1 MAVASLK
8 LVRIFKIRRCFH
20 HLICHI
26 TWLFDA
32 ICFCFYAVIASQPLY
47 LSESP
52 WDSRVSARMKRIY
65 TQMDAVFCQF
75 GLALRKRPN
84 LRLGMSLYV
93 VFLHLWVFFV
103 LFSWMHH
110 SPPE

>member
-1 MAVASLK
+1 MFVLLVILQLILSPNISEYGFNILWLKYVLSLF
-8 LVRIFKIRRCFH
+8 L
-20 HLICHI
+20 
-26 TWLFDA
+26 
-32 ICFCFYAVIASQPLY
+32 VIASQPLY

-52 WDSRVSARMKRIY
+52 WDSRVSARMKRMY
-65 TQMDAVFCQF
+65 TQLDAVFCQF

-93 VFLHLWVFFV
+93 IFLHLWVFFV

-110 SPPE
+110 ATPE